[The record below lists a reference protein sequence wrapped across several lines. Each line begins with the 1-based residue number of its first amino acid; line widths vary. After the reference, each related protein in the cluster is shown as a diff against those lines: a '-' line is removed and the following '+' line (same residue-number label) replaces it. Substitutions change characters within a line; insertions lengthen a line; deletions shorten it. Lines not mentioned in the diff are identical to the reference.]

1 MPAAKRSAA
10 LVLGLGILALSSA
23 ARADPPAK
31 KDPVFK
37 TLTVRSTGCD
47 SDGGKVS
54 CSTGVKYLGELL
66 GKTYTYD
73 FDESPRTCAGVKPGK
88 YTFRFGFEY
97 NDGAMF
103 VEKEEKLSP
112 CVLAFAHEAVARYL
126 ANWHVVRPIDPTV
139 DVRSYYEAT
148 ITLK

>member
-1 MPAAKRSAA
+1 MPAAKRPVA

-23 ARADPPAK
+23 ASADPPAK

-37 TLTVRSTGCD
+37 AFTVRATACD
-47 SDGGKVS
+47 SDGGS
-54 CSTGVKYLGELL
+54 SPCSSGVKYLGEIL
-66 GKTYTYD
+66 GKGYTND
-73 FDESPRTCAGVKPGK
+73 FADNARTCAGVKPGK

-103 VEKEEKLSP
+103 IEKEEKLSP

-139 DVRSYYEAT
+139 DVRSHYEAT

>member
-1 MPAAKRSAA
+1 M
-10 LVLGLGILALSSA
+10 
-23 ARADPPAK
+23 
-31 KDPVFK
+31 
-37 TLTVRSTGCD
+37 
-47 SDGGKVS
+47 
-54 CSTGVKYLGELL
+54 KYLGELL

-73 FDESPRTCAGVKPGK
+73 FDENARTCAGVKPGK

-103 VEKEEKLSP
+103 VEKSSP
-112 CVLAFAHEAVARYL
+112 CVLFAPEAVARYL

>member
-23 ARADPPAK
+23 ASADPPAK

-37 TLTVRSTGCD
+37 TLTVRSTACD
-47 SDGGKVS
+47 TDGGKVS

-73 FDESPRTCAGVKPGK
+73 FDENARTCAGVKPGK